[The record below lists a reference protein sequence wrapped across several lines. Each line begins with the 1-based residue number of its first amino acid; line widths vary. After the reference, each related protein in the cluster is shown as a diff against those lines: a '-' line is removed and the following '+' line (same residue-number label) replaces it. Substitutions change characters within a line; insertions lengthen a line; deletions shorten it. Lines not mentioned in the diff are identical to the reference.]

1 MLKNYSD
8 DKTKLDGMIPV
19 RQLLPFWDDLTADE
33 KELVLNNAITAHY
46 EPGQLLFGSD
56 GALCLGLV
64 AVRSGS
70 VRVSMISEEGREILL
85 YRIGAGEICVLSAS
99 CVLKQI
105 TFEVHMEAEVDTDVV
120 ILGSGALNILMESNI
135 KVENFVYKLTAER
148 FSDVMWAMQQLL
160 FYGFDRRLATYLYN
174 ALAEYPDGRIKTTH
188 EQIAKN
194 IGSAREVV
202 TRMLNRFA
210 DEGIVELQRGVI
222 IVKDKEALKALA
234 D

>member
-8 DKTKLDGMIPV
+8 DKAKYDGMIPV
-19 RQLLPFWDDLTADE
+19 RRFLPFWDDLTADE
-33 KELVLNNAITAHY
+33 KELILNNAVTTHIKR
-46 EPGQLLFGSD
+46 GQLLFGSD
-56 GALCLGLV
+56 GALCLGMV
-64 AVRSGS
+64 AVREGS

-85 YRIGAGEICVLSAS
+85 YRIGAGEICVLSAA
-99 CVLKQI
+99 CVLRQI
-105 TFEVHMEAEVDTDVV
+105 TFEVHMEAEVDTDVL
-120 ILGSGALNILMESNI
+120 ILNSSTLNTLMESNI
-135 KVENFVYKLTAER
+135 RVENFVYKLTAER

-160 FYGFDRRLATYLYN
+160 FFGFDRRLATYLYN
-174 ALAEYPDGRIKTTH
+174 KLVEYSDARIKTTH

-210 DEGIVELQRGVI
+210 DEGIVELQRGEI
-222 IVKDKEALKALA
+222 IVKDKDALKALA

>member
-1 MLKNYSD
+1 MLKKYSD

-19 RQLLPFWDDLTADE
+19 RQLLPFWDDLTSDE

-56 GALCLGLV
+56 GDLCLGLV

-120 ILGSGALNILMESNI
+120 ILGSGALNILMESNM